1 MDDLYTRFHRKHI
14 DDRQID
20 TLIGISKG
28 VLADGKVNQAEAE
41 FLLTWLVQSRQASE
55 HPLIRNL
62 LTKVA
67 DMLADEFLDP
77 EEASELVATLR
88 QITGEEVVVGEL
100 APAAS
105 LPLDDPQPRLLFP
118 ARRFVFT
125 GTCAFGTRKQC
136 QAAIETLG
144 GVCAAG
150 VTKQIDYLVIGTYV
164 TDLWAHET
172 FGRKIEKA
180 MQYRDAGVPLAI
192 VSERHWVA
200 EAGL

>member
-1 MDDLYTRFHRKHI
+1 MDDLYTRFNRKQI
-14 DDRQID
+14 DDRKID

-41 FLLTWLVQSRQASE
+41 FLLTWLVQSRQASD
-55 HPLIRNL
+55 HPLICNL
-62 LTKVA
+62 LTKVE
-67 DMLADEFLDP
+67 DMLADEVLDP

-118 ARRFVFT
+118 AKRFVFT

-136 QAAIETLG
+136 HAAIESLG

-150 VTKQIDYLVIGTYV
+150 VNKQIDYVVIGTYV
-164 TDLWAHET
+164 TDSWAHET

-192 VSERHWVA
+192 VSERHWLT